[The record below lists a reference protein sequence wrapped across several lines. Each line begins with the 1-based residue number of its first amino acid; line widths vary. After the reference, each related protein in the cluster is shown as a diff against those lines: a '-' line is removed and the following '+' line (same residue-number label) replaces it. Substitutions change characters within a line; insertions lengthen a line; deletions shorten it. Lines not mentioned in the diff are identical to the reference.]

1 MTMTEESVIGAD
13 RVRSLIFNS
22 DVKIKDLTPLNALNV
37 VSRIDQQNWLP
48 LIPFA
53 DRRL

>member
-22 DVKIKDLTPLNALNV
+22 DVRIKGLTPLNV